1 MDKIAS
7 SIKENENN
15 MIENQEQ
22 INSAIQISSSKI

>member
-1 MDKIAS
+1 MDKISS